1 MKRVKHRER
10 GTTLPE
16 TAIVVAVLLALVFG
30 IIEFG
35 RAVYTYGLV
44 ADMARKGAR
53 WAIVRGNLCT
63 KLGDPIKYPSPPY
76 SPSYGCPAAN
86 QDVVAYVQG
95 LSEGATNPAAITVV
109 PNWPG
114 TGITCTPTNGFN
126 SSGCPVTV
134 TVKYPFSFIA
144 PYMPGI
150 PTIMMSST
158 STMIISQ

>member
-1 MKRVKHRER
+1 MKRTMHRQR

-16 TAIVVAVLLALVFG
+16 TAIVIAVLLALVFG

-53 WAIVRGNLCT
+53 WAIVRGSLCT
-63 KLGDPIKYPSPPY
+63 RLGDPSRYPTPPN
-76 SPSYGCPAAN
+76 GCPASAD
-86 QDVVAYVQG
+86 DVIAYVRG

-109 PNWPG
+109 PTWPQ
-114 TGITCTPTNGFN
+114 TGANCQPANGKN
-126 SSGCPVTV
+126 SFGCPVSV
-134 TVKYPFSFIA
+134 AVSYPFNFIL

-150 PTIMMSST
+150 PTITMSST